1 MKSLFH
7 AAFLCLFLI
16 CASLP
21 AYGRDLSAQLDE
33 VQKLVHE
40 KDYITALEDL
50 KFIAQQIQE
59 FRLTEVSPLFP
70 SPPSG
75 WVAEPPVRTSSEGEF
90 WSRRL
95 RAQRRYS
102 PEDGAARIDLVYDF
116 NSPLIARVTLSLN
129 PVYLAADPQAE
140 AVELAGQPG
149 RLWFNPDT
157 GEGELVMVVAGRV
170 LVSMVGRGISGR
182 NVLQEFA
189 RRVDLVSLSAFM
201 PP

>member
-1 MKSLFH
+1 MKSPYPAL
-7 AAFLCLFLI
+7 ALCLFLA
-16 CASLP
+16 CSPGP
-21 AYGRDLSAQLDE
+21 AHGTDLSAQLDE

-59 FRLTEVSPLFP
+59 FRLAEVSPFFP
-70 SPPSG
+70 APPPG
-75 WVAEPPVRTSSEGEF
+75 WRAEPPVRTSREGEF

-95 RAQRRYS
+95 QAQRRYT
-102 PEDGAARIDLVYDF
+102 PEDGTARIDLVFDF

-140 AVELAGQPG
+140 PVEFSGEPG

-157 GEGELVMVVAGRV
+157 GEGELIIVIAGRV
-170 LVSMVGRGISGR
+170 LVSMTGRGISGR
-182 NVLQEFA
+182 DLLRDFA
-189 RRVDLVSLSAFM
+189 RRLDMAALSAFM

>member
-1 MKSLFH
+1 MRSTFSAL
-7 AAFLCLFLI
+7 ALCLVL
-16 CASLP
+16 ASTPLP
-21 AYGRDLSAQLDE
+21 AYGTDLSAQLDE
-33 VQKLVHE
+33 VQKLVQE

-59 FRLTEVSPLFP
+59 FRLAEVRPFFP
-70 SPPSG
+70 SPPPG
-75 WVAEPPVRTSSEGEF
+75 WRADPPVRTSREGEF

-95 RAQRRYS
+95 QAQRRYT
-102 PEDGAARIDLVYDF
+102 PEDGTARIDLVYDF

-140 AVELAGQPG
+140 PVEFSGEPG

-157 GEGELVMVVAGRV
+157 GEGELIIVVAGRV
-170 LVSMVGRGISGR
+170 LVSMTGRGISDRG
-182 NVLQEFA
+182 VLRDFA
-189 RRVDLVSLSAFM
+189 RRLNLAGLSAFM

>member
-1 MKSLFH
+1 MKSLGR
-7 AAFLCLFLI
+7 AAILCIFLA
-16 CASLP
+16 CAALP
-21 AYGRDLSAQLDE
+21 AYGSDLSAQLDE
-33 VQKLVHE
+33 VQKLVQE

-59 FRLTEVSPLFP
+59 FRLAEVSPLFP

-75 WVAEPPVRTSSEGEF
+75 WRADPPVRTSREGEL

-95 RAQRRYS
+95 QAQRRYS
-102 PEDGAARIDLVYDF
+102 PEDGTARIDLVYDF

-140 AVELAGQPG
+140 AVEFAGEPG

-157 GEGELVMVVAGRV
+157 GEGELVIVVSGRV
-170 LVSMVGRGISGR
+170 LVSMMGRGISGR
-182 NVLQEFA
+182 DVLREFA
-189 RRVDLVSLSAFM
+189 RRVDLVALSAFM